1 MRAWFGIIGL
11 LIASPAYAAPSL
23 GVGIATAT
31 LMGCATKKIGQKAT
45 QDFYT
50 RMQAVGKHMQAAC
63 DARRDSE
70 ARSLLIA
77 TLKREQ
83 ASPAVAAI
91 LGCYE
96 TNKAFVHSAVGP
108 AVAPKLSQYLAWVEA
123 PNAAEKQ
130 MQNSDVCVRKQ
141 KQENL

>member
-1 MRAWFGIIGL
+1 MRAWFAIIVL
-11 LIASPAYAAPSL
+11 LLASPAYAAPSV
-23 GVGIATAT
+23 GVSIATAT
-31 LMGCATKKIGQKAT
+31 LIGCASKKIGQKAT

-50 RMQAVGKHMQAAC
+50 RMQVVGKQMQAAC
-63 DARRDSE
+63 DSRRDSE

-83 ASPAVAAI
+83 HSREVAAV

-108 AVAPKLSQYLAWVEA
+108 EMAPKLSQYLGWIGTPTV
-123 PNAAEKQ
+123 AEKE

>member
-1 MRAWFGIIGL
+1 LAG
-11 LIASPAYAAPSL
+11 PAYAAPSL

-50 RMQAVGKHMQAAC
+50 RMQAVGKQMQAAC

-70 ARSLLIA
+70 ARSLLLT

-83 ASPAVAAI
+83 ESPAVAAI

-108 AVAPKLSQYLAWVEA
+108 EVAPKLLQYLGWVEA
-123 PNAAEKQ
+123 PTVAEKQ

-141 KQENL
+141 KQEML